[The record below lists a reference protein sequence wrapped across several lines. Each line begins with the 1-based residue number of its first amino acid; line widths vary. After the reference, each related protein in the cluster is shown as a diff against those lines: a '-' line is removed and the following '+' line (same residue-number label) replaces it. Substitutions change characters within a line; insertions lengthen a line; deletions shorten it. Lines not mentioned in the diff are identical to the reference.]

1 MIIRKSLLNFLLHI
15 KQILKMCFLGY
26 LIIQVRM
33 ITHWIKNTIEFILI
47 LFCYDVV
54 VVLEKYKK
62 QNDELLIEN
71 TNVK

>member
-1 MIIRKSLLNFLLHI
+1 
-15 KQILKMCFLGY
+15 
-26 LIIQVRM
+26 M